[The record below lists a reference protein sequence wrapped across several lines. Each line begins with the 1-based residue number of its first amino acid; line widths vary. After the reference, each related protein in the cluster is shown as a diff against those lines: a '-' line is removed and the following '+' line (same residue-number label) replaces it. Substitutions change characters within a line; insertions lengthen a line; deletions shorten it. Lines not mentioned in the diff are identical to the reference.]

1 MIRYEHCKFLRGEF
15 AKNENSESGNFMSA
29 SASRDLSENEAGL
42 GKCVP
47 VVSLPR

>member
-1 MIRYEHCKFLRGEF
+1 MIRSEHCKFLRGEF
-15 AKNENSESGNFMSA
+15 AKNEKSTARDYKIA
-29 SASRDLSENEAGL
+29 SATRHLSENEAGL